1 MCTNV
6 NYKFTNFWSKFEGH
20 KSTYLGISVSSRK
33 LQGPKTINVRM
44 YSFNYRGT
52 TYDIIKPVQPQGHWV
67 GDTTGLIIDGCVHSS
82 KLYSIL
88 CTVISIDHALMNW
101 HLISKHF
108 ENSPFL
114 ILFQLCI
121 EILDSLKEGK
131 FGPEGVAAA
140 ADYQKKCALH
150 FKMSSIFSES
160 SEVNTSSHL
169 NNNGNTAETDSTSEA
184 LSKMAISGSSP
195 QLKTESTA
203 VTSASWKEK
212 TILLVHFLFFKNTHT
227 PKTIVYWADLSI
239 TFAKWIS
246 LQKKPLIGSTKCFN
260 HISGANTFVLGYLK
274 SRTISKSSSLGLKP
288 YNYAYGFKEGL
299 IFQYL
304 DG

>member
-1 MCTNV
+1 
-6 NYKFTNFWSKFEGH
+6 
-20 KSTYLGISVSSRK
+20 
-33 LQGPKTINVRM
+33 M
-44 YSFNYRGT
+44 YS
-52 TYDIIKPVQPQGHWV
+52 
-67 GDTTGLIIDGCVHSS
+67 
-82 KLYSIL
+82 SIL
-88 CTVISIDHALMNW
+88 ILLYILC
-101 HLISKHF
+101 SKHF

-203 VTSASWKEK
+203 VTSAS
-212 TILLVHFLFFKNTHT
+212 
-227 PKTIVYWADLSI
+227 
-239 TFAKWIS
+239 
-246 LQKKPLIGSTKCFN
+246 
-260 HISGANTFVLGYLK
+260 
-274 SRTISKSSSLGLKP
+274 
-288 YNYAYGFKEGL
+288 
-299 IFQYL
+299 
-304 DG
+304 